1 MSKATNMGSW
11 HPPMIP
17 RWVSISRVYGSKVV
31 IGLATLCSVPAYS
44 QPLGE
49 GFDLAVLSA
58 HGIDPKVADFFR
70 STARFREG
78 VHVVGL
84 RVNGNPLG
92 LVEARFDYDGQLCF
106 TPQLLEKAGLRIPAG
121 IVRQGIT
128 PSQACHDFL
137 GEYPATI
144 LKLRPGS
151 DEVSLVVPTQSVREQ
166 DWDGGNFSQGGTA
179 AVFNYDVQGFGERT
193 RNDSARSVSAYTE
206 AGFNLGN
213 WVIRSRQFYVSD
225 NGKSRSEHVNAY
237 AQRDFEALKSTFQVG
252 QISTNNPIFGGLQL
266 SGFQLS
272 PDGRS
277 RAAGAGSSVVVE
289 GLAQDSS
296 RVEVRQAG
304 VLIHT
309 TLVPAGPFRF
319 TGLALLNGTSDLEVS
334 VVGTRGGSHRFTVP
348 AASFRGAFQVEP
360 GYHFSLGKVRG
371 AKLEDG
377 EPPVVAMG
385 SGTWGLGRDSS
396 LGFGLMSTDA
406 YHAAGGTLSSIFFQ
420 RLSIAVNQNLSRDN
434 IGNVSGAQRAI
445 SLGSPLTANIELSAS
460 ATTRTR
466 GYRDLLEAGRSMG
479 RDDLNSRFKN
489 QYTFG
494 VSWANPQLGGFSLNY
509 SHGSQF
515 DGQSAEHLFAAWN
528 RDFSG
533 TRVALIADSRV
544 GGSRARS
551 ARRDEREQRRREPGK
566 DLSVRLEVTVAFGE
580 SRSVRSYASRR
591 DDRVELGTTFSE
603 RVNDAVNYEVGMA
616 REQAS
621 REQSVHGRVNVTP
634 RYTQFSLGMR
644 RDSLGTGYASQLQG
658 GVVAHEQGLTFSPY
672 AVQDTFGIVS
682 VGDVRSAK
690 VSTPQGP
697 VWTDSGGQAVIAS
710 LPPYQSSSVEV
721 QTQSLPRRID
731 LKNGTKTLAVGRGSF
746 NTVEFEVIKV
756 RRLLLEVRDEQ
767 GQPLPQGA
775 AVFAKNNVFLTS
787 VVGEGMVFLN
797 NLDEPQVLS
806 ISSGDGPACSFQLN
820 PEPETDEDKLYET
833 ASAVCRA
840 Q

>member
-1 MSKATNMGSW
+1 MGGW
-11 HPPMIP
+11 HPPLMP
-17 RWVSISRVYGSKVV
+17 WWVSISRRCGSKVV
-31 IGLATLCSVPAYS
+31 IGLATLCSAPVYS
-44 QPLGE
+44 QTLGE

-58 HGIDPKVADFFR
+58 HGIDPKVADYF
-70 STARFREG
+70 SHAARFREG

-92 LVEARFDYDGQLCF
+92 LVEARFDYEGQLCF
-106 TPQLLEKAGLRIPAG
+106 TPQLLEKAGLRIPIA

-144 LKLRPGS
+144 VKLRPSS
-151 DEVSLVVPTQSVREQ
+151 DEVTLVVPTQSMREQ
-166 DWDGGNFSQGGTA
+166 EWDSGNYSQGGTA
-179 AVFNYDVQGFGERT
+179 AVFNYDVQGFGERS

-206 AGFNLGN
+206 VGFNLGN
-213 WVIRSRQFYVSD
+213 WIVRSRQFYVTD
-225 NGKSRSEHVNAY
+225 NGKSRSEHVNAF
-237 AQRDFEALKSTFQVG
+237 AQRDFEALKSTFQAG

-266 SGFQLS
+266 SGFQFS

-277 RAAGAGSSVVVE
+277 RVAGAGSLVVVE

-296 RVEVRQAG
+296 RVEVRQSG

-319 TGLALLNGTSDLEVS
+319 AGLPLLNGTSDLEVS
-334 VVGTRGGSHRFTVP
+334 VIGTRGGSHRFTVP
-348 AASFRGAFQVEP
+348 AASFRGAFQVDP
-360 GYHFSLGKVRG
+360 GYYFSLGKVRG
-371 AKLEDG
+371 AGLDNG
-377 EPPVVAMG
+377 ESPVVAMG

-406 YHAAGGTLSSIFFQ
+406 YHAAGGTLSTVFFQ
-420 RLSIAVNQNLSRDN
+420 RLSIAASQTLSRDDA
-434 IGNVSGAQRAI
+434 GNVSGGQRGI
-445 SLGSPLTANIELSAS
+445 SLGSPLTATIELNAS

-466 GYRDLLEAGRSMG
+466 GYRELLEAGRSMG
-479 RDDLNSRFKN
+479 HDDLNSRFKN
-489 QYTFG
+489 QYTVG
-494 VSWANPQLGGFSLNY
+494 VSWVNPQLGGFSLNY
-509 SHGSQF
+509 SYGSQF

-528 RDFSG
+528 RDFGG

-544 GGSRARS
+544 GGARGRT
-551 ARRDEREQRRREPGK
+551 ARRNAREQRRREPGN
-566 DLSVRLEVTVAFGE
+566 DLSVRLEVTVPFGE

-591 DDRVELGTTFSE
+591 DDRVELGATFSE
-603 RVNDAVNYEVGMA
+603 RVNDAVNYEVGVA
-616 REQAS
+616 REQTS

-644 RDSLGTGYASQLQG
+644 RDSLGTGYSSQLQG
-658 GVVAHEQGLTFSPY
+658 GVVAHEEGLTFSPY

-682 VGDVRSAK
+682 VGGVGAAK

-697 VWTDSGGQAVIAS
+697 VWTDYRGQAVIAS
-710 LPPYQSSSVEV
+710 LPAYQNSSVQV
-721 QTQSLPRRID
+721 QTKSLPRRID

-746 NTVEFEVIKV
+746 NKVDFDVIKV
-756 RRLLLEVRDEQ
+756 RRLLLDVRDEQ

-775 AVFAKNNVFLTS
+775 AVFDENNAFLTT

-806 ISSGDGPACSFQLN
+806 VSRGDGTTCSLELN
-820 PEPETDEDKLYET
+820 PEPETDEDQLYET
-833 ASAVCRA
+833 ASAICRA
-840 Q
+840 R